1 MEGTE
6 DEGLCKTLK
15 HGPLSQSTSATTQV
29 LVSSSFTIVH
39 HIARPYTTV
48 VLSSE
53 TTMRPSTI
61 LPLALAI
68 AGTTYAIPFPFRSQ
82 PSHLS
87 IKHQDFDTQ
96 SPIMA
101 PSLPNTS
108 PSTSAPPPSTDEDD
122 TTIIADI
129 LPSVSAISIFAS
141 LTRSC
146 STTSALLS
154 STSQNITV
162 LAPSNSILASLPRK
176 PWEEPEDYAHLGAN
190 AYTGAEGEGRAQ
202 KNLDR
207 FVEAHVVRGDLGVKE
222 SRLKTVQGGE
232 VWVEEKNGKI
242 VVMPDQVEVIRVA
255 EVVGNGEVW
264 VLGGV
269 LNYGRD

>member
-1 MEGTE
+1 MR
-6 DEGLCKTLK
+6 
-15 HGPLSQSTSATTQV
+15 TT
-29 LVSSSFTIVH
+29 
-39 HIARPYTTV
+39 
-48 VLSSE
+48 
-53 TTMRPSTI
+53 TI
-61 LPLALAI
+61 LPLVLAV
-68 AGTTYAIPFPFRSQ
+68 AATTYAIPFPFRSQ

-101 PSLPNTS
+101 PSLPHTS
-108 PSTSAPPPSTDEDD
+108 PLTSARPPSTDEGDD

-146 STTSALLS
+146 LTTSALLS

-162 LAPSNSILASLPRK
+162 LAPSNVILASLPRK
-176 PWEEPEDYAHLGAN
+176 PWEEPEDYAQLGAN
-190 AYTGAEGEGRAQ
+190 AYVGVEGEGRAQ

-207 FVEAHVVRGDLGVKE
+207 FVEAHVVKGDLGVKE

-232 VWVEEKNGKI
+232 VWVEQQNGKI
-242 VVMPDQVEVIRVA
+242 VVMPDQVEVVRVA